1 MFVNNTLATDDK
13 YSFFNRD
20 NSTKPI
26 QIQLSNDKKKFLLIF
41 FCVFQI
47 YIKILNIFEKI
58 DDPQSLCIAGIN
70 D

>member
-47 YIKILNIFEKI
+47 YIKF
-58 DDPQSLCIAGIN
+58 
-70 D
+70 